1 MRLLDKLV
9 ERRRRIRA
17 IRAGKIVRLDPNRPL
32 PEEIVRLRG

>member
-1 MRLLDKLV
+1 MNLLNRLV

-32 PEEIVRLRG
+32 PEEVVRLR